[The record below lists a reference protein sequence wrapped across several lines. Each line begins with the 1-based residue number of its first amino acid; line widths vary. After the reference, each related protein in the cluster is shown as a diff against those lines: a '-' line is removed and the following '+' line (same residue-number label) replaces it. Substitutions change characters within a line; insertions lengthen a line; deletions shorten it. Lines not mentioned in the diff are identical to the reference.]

1 MERLPRKRGRTTR
14 ERARTRAFARVRPR
28 ARRRARRHAFPV
40 RVPRR
45 RDQEKRRRR
54 GLGRVGGSAALGFS
68 IHPDRAH
75 RRTLG
80 SRFATSAVPCA
91 GDRAERAV
99 RAMTYLS
106 RGARDRAHGLGV
118 GARERGAPGHL
129 DAAAEEAGGA
139 TGGRASRLARDGRGG
154 DGGDNRLA
162 RHRAGSR
169 NGARCSGRKVL
180 LPFGRNEVKR
190 STRGANRQCERR
202 CGRDA
207 RSPTRVGGGKFA
219 RVLACAFA
227 FHRPQRDDG
236 KNAQQVSRG
245 VDRWLIGRV
254 FIGVPDGAAKRSVD
268 RQDLRTGLDFFPGE
282 SLV

>member
-1 MERLPRKRGRTTR
+1 
-14 ERARTRAFARVRPR
+14 
-28 ARRRARRHAFPV
+28 
-40 RVPRR
+40 
-45 RDQEKRRRR
+45 
-54 GLGRVGGSAALGFS
+54 
-68 IHPDRAH
+68 
-75 RRTLG
+75 
-80 SRFATSAVPCA
+80 
-91 GDRAERAV
+91 
-99 RAMTYLS
+99 
-106 RGARDRAHGLGV
+106 
-118 GARERGAPGHL
+118 
-129 DAAAEEAGGA
+129 
-139 TGGRASRLARDGRGG
+139 
-154 DGGDNRLA
+154 
-162 RHRAGSR
+162 
-169 NGARCSGRKVL
+169 
-180 LPFGRNEVKR
+180 VKR

-219 RVLACAFA
+219 RLLACAFA